1 MEERTPPE
9 RALGALDPKDAWRE
23 RMARA
28 LRAIVTEQLGRV
40 PSPVEERRLVDA
52 LASIGPAARTLDQ
65 ESVDPDDPSSIARVR
80 EQTRVL
86 VAADQTCRDLV
97 GIGVAELLR
106 RLDPSSIE
114 DQGGSA
120 NAPP

>member
-1 MEERTPPE
+1 
-9 RALGALDPKDAWRE
+9 
-23 RMARA
+23 MARA